1 MTSLSEKINQ
11 CRAYLRRCGALLHDA
26 LSGREYDYTSG
37 SVRRAVFLLG
47 IPMMLEMGMESIFA
61 ICDIFFVAG
70 LGADAVAAVGLTEA
84 VMTLLYAVAVGLSI
98 SVTAMV
104 ARRIGQKNP
113 RAAAIVAS
121 QTIWLGVFFSLAA
134 GLTGGLYGAAILRLM
149 GAGAGVVEL
158 GGDYASIMLGG
169 AFTVLFL
176 FSFNGVFRGAGNAVI
191 AMRALILA
199 NGINIVLDPCLIYGI
214 GPFPELGVTGAAI
227 ATNIGRGIGVLY
239 QLYHLLA
246 GATRVRLLPRH
257 LRIVPAV
264 MSRLLRVSAGGMA
277 QFLIATA
284 SWLILMRLVAPYGS
298 AAVAG
303 YTIAIRVIDLTLLP
317 AWGLSNAAGTLVG
330 QSLGAGRPERAEQS
344 VWKVAQYNVLFLL
357 GVASLFIFR
366 AESVVAV
373 FSTDPAVI
381 RYGGDCLRYISYGYG
396 LFALSMALIQAFN
409 GAGDTGTPTAI
420 NFVCFWLV
428 QIPLAWILAE
438 TFAAG
443 PQGVFIAITVAESLL
458 AVIAYLQ
465 FRAGRWKSRQV

>member
-11 CRAYLRRCGALLHDA
+11 CRVYLRRCGALLHDA

-37 SVRRAVFLLG
+37 SIRRAVFLLG

-113 RAAAIVAS
+113 AAAAIVAG

-169 AFTVLFL
+169 AFTALFL
-176 FSFNGVFRGAGNAVI
+176 FLFNGVFRGAGNAAV

-199 NGINIVLDPCLIYGI
+199 NGINIALDPCLIYGI

-239 QLYHLLA
+239 QLCHLLA
-246 GATRVRLLPRH
+246 GATRIRLLPRH

-284 SWLILMRLVAPYGS
+284 SWLVLMRLVAPYGS

-344 VWKVAQYNVLFLL
+344 VWKVAKYNVLFLL

-373 FSTDPAVI
+373 FSADPAVI

-428 QIPLAWILAE
+428 QIPLAYILAE
-438 TFAAG
+438 TLAAG

>member
-11 CRAYLRRCGALLHDA
+11 CRAYLRRCGALLHEA

-37 SVRRAVFLLG
+37 SIGRAVFLLG

-113 RAAAIVAS
+113 RAAAIVAG
-121 QTIWLGVFFSLAA
+121 QTIWLGVFFSLAV

-149 GAGAGVVEL
+149 GAGAGVIEL

-176 FSFNGVFRGAGNAVI
+176 FLFNGVFRGAGNAVI

-264 MSRLLRVSAGGMA
+264 MWRLLRVCAGGMA

-284 SWLILMRLVAPYGS
+284 SWLVLMRLVAPYGS

-330 QSLGAGRPERAEQS
+330 QSLGAGRPERAEQA
-344 VWKVAQYNVLFLL
+344 VWKVAKYNVLFLL
-357 GVASLFIFR
+357 AVASLFIVQ

-465 FRAGRWKSRQV
+465 FRAGRWKSRQL